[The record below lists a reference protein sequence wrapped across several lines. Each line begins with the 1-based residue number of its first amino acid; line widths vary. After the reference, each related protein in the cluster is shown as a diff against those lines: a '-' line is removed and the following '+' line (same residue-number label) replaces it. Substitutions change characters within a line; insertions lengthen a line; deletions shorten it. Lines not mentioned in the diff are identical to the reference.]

1 MKKYLKEAVILFIMV
16 ILVTNIVSFFRTK
29 DLKVD
34 NLALLKEYK
43 SIDNKE
49 IAPLLESKKPLV
61 LNFWGTWC
69 PVCNQEISTIDKIAK
84 DKDKDVVLITIAVN
98 SGTDSDIKKY
108 MKEKGVDF
116 IVIND
121 KNGKLA
127 QAFNIEVFPTTIF
140 YNIKRDKTI
149 KDSGYLSYMG
159 YLARKKLVE

>member
-43 SIDNKE
+43 TIDNKK

-84 DKDKDVVLITIAVN
+84 DKDVVLITIAVN
-98 SGTDSDIKKY
+98 SGNDSDIKKY

>member
-34 NLALLKEYK
+34 NLVLLKEYK
-43 SIDNKE
+43 TIDNKE

-84 DKDKDVVLITIAVN
+84 DKDVVLITIAVN
-98 SGTDSDIKKY
+98 SGNDSDIKKY

-127 QAFNIEVFPTTIF
+127 QAFNIEAFPTTIF

>member
-43 SIDNKE
+43 TIDNKE

-84 DKDKDVVLITIAVN
+84 DKDVVLITIAVN
-98 SGTDSDIKKY
+98 SGNDSDIKKY

>member
-84 DKDKDVVLITIAVN
+84 DKDVVLITIAVN
-98 SGTDSDIKKY
+98 SGNDSDIKKY